1 MSDDPHLE
9 VPDMDDTEQVV
20 LIRIVEWT
28 EWIPGHPDQTG
39 SLNMHNGFTGFVS
52 SASEK
57 LLSANVMG
65 TGKNLDFEEEVEC
78 DQCGGTGKQDE
89 QFKPVEQTPPVTGG
103 EPPDCEKCEGGGF
116 VKQNVHYGLYAMQA
130 TLAQNVSTNVYEAL
144 QAAQN
149 LPIMEE
155 FERQRTRG
163 RDKRDDLVVVEH
175 KKPPPPPRKRRKR

>member
-65 TGKNLDFEEEVEC
+65 TGKNLDFACARCGGSGEVEV
-78 DQCGGTGKQDE
+78 QDAR
-89 QFKPVEQTPPVTGG
+89 PYDV
-103 EPPDCEKCEGGGF
+103 KCEECSGVGKF
-116 VKQNVHYGLYAMQA
+116 HYGLYAMQA

-155 FERQRTRG
+155 FERQKSQG

-175 KKPPPPPRKRRKR
+175 KKPPPPPRKKRKR

>member
-1 MSDDPHLE
+1 MSDESEFDAI
-9 VPDMDDTEQVV
+9 DDTEQIV

-39 SLNMHNGFTGFVS
+39 ALNMHNGITGFVT

-57 LLSANVMG
+57 LIEANVMG
-65 TGKNLDFEEEVEC
+65 TGKNLDWEEEVEC
-78 DQCGGTGKQDE
+78 AECDGTGQAPEE
-89 QFKPVEQTPPVTGG
+89 QFSQPEQTPPMTGG
-103 EPPDCEKCEGGGF
+103 EPKACEVCEGAGH
-116 VKQNVHYGLYAMQA
+116 VTKNVHYGLYAMQA
-130 TLAQNVSTNVYEAL
+130 TLAQNVSKNVYESL
-144 QAAQN
+144 MAAQN

-175 KKPPPPPRKRRKR
+175 KKPPPPPRKKRKR